1 MTNREMEQVAAIAY
15 PLRSSTGHTGSLFGS
30 EKTFGYSPHLRLF
43 EAASD
48 AVFDY
53 AILGQLR
60 NASRRVLAKA
70 LAKALGRPS

>member
-1 MTNREMEQVAAIAY
+1 MRWERIAEIAY
-15 PLRSSTGHTGSLFGS
+15 HLRSSTGHTGILFGS
-30 EKTFGYSPHLRLF
+30 ERTFGYSPHLRLF

-53 AILGQLR
+53 CILGQLR

-70 LAKALGRPS
+70 LGRPT